1 MKKIRVLVVED
12 SALMRRIIGD
22 IITEHDELELVATA
36 RDGLDALKKIESVQL
51 DVVTLDLEMP
61 RLDGLQTL
69 RKIMAANPLPVVM
82 LSSHTSEGSQ
92 STLKALEAGA
102 VDFIAKPSKLSIE
115 DSFEELRS
123 VLPQKIITAASARV
137 SRVIEEV
144 RDPVKVKVADKAAV
158 YHGKQEIA
166 RLVVA
171 IGASTGG
178 PKALEAVL
186 SALPADLP
194 AAILLSQHMPPGFT
208 SSFSQRLDMMS
219 ALKIKEAEDGDRLLK
234 GQVLVAPG
242 GYHMVVNGGVVKL
255 DSGPKVNFVRPSIDV
270 MLDSLHSLDQKMMV
284 VIMTGMGKDGASGAA
299 ALKAGKKEAVM
310 IAQQPSTALIPS
322 MPEALIKSVTCDSIV
337 PLGKLA
343 EEINRFARI
352 LA

>member
-1 MKKIRVLVVED
+1 LKKIRVLVVED

-22 IITEHDELELVATA
+22 IINEHEELELVDTA
-36 RDGLDALKKIESVQL
+36 RDGLDALKKIESAHI

-69 RKIMAANPLPVVM
+69 RKIMAGNPLPVVM
-82 LSSHTSEGSQ
+82 LSSHTKEGSE

-102 VDFIAKPSKLSIE
+102 VDFIAKPAKSSIE
-115 DSFEELRS
+115 DSFDELRS
-123 VLPQKIITAASARV
+123 VLPQKIITAATARV
-137 SRVIEEV
+137 SRIIEDV

-166 RLVVA
+166 RLVIA

-178 PKALEAVL
+178 PKALETVL

-194 AAILLSQHMPPGFT
+194 AAVILSQHMPPGFT

-242 GYHMVVNGGVVKL
+242 GYHLLVTGGVVKL

-270 MLDSLHSLDQKMMV
+270 MLDSMHSLDQKMMV
-284 VIMTGMGKDGASGAA
+284 VIMTGMGKDGATGAA
-299 ALKAGKKEAVM
+299 ALKAGKKGTVM
-310 IAQQPSTALIPS
+310 IAQQPSSALIPS
-322 MPEALIKSVTCDSIV
+322 MPEALIKSVDCDSIV